1 MNRSVIKSLVIGALC
16 LIHPMTAAAVDPPH
30 DPGNGYTC
38 SSCHTIH
45 ESLGS
50 TGYNNVCLTCH
61 SPGDPKAGTKPF
73 SQADFANPFNSYTS
87 IRPDVVYQTSHS
99 WNGPDTN
106 PAAGAQ
112 PPLFPAMTSN
122 GLRARTGSAL
132 ACVRCHNQHSNA
144 NQPFLRMANDRDQMC
159 LDCHRVRNT
168 TDHTRGTH
176 PVNFNYTGASSLVKV
191 TPGLYVNPPLN
202 SNPGNPT
209 SVMKLNNGAVLCT
222 TCHAVHFADSN
233 SSTFDNNSGYNLLRP
248 ADGFLLRTDL
258 HGVTANATNICTN
271 CHAGKVDHNSRNQN
285 VQCGDCHAGHVD
297 TGDGSKPNVWLVRRF
312 MNVSTSYGYKLKNQ
326 LVFFQSTSVRNY
338 KDANGTGVCQGCHDV
353 PVGVGYPVEH
363 GQPDTS
369 VCNTCHSHG
378 TAAGSFSA
386 VAGKC
391 DSCHGYPPQA
401 NVAGGPR
408 GYAAGSPF
416 TNESTSAHITHAGG
430 SPYSK
435 QCVECHQGS
444 SHLTGTYTDVF
455 IAKGP
460 ILGKFP
466 ALTPTYTAA
475 TFICTNVYC
484 HSNGAPR
491 GGTLVTLVPPA
502 WDTGRGQIVGT
513 PAECNSCHGN
523 DPATLITNAHKK
535 HLDYAFGCVSCHSA
549 TVASVAGNPVINNPV
564 RHVNGDKDILFSGF
578 TSANRGV
585 WNTNAATCTT
595 IYCHSTVQG
604 AGGSGAPVYASP
616 VWTSGP
622 LACGACHADMAAST
636 AATGSHIRH
645 AQPLQTG
652 MNIDCAVCHGAGYSA
667 TTIVTA
673 SHANELIDMALTGV
687 AAINGSTPGY
697 YQGTN
702 PPGGGYAYCQNTY
715 CHSTVQGAAGKGSGS
730 PTSYAAPNW
739 GSAPLI
745 CGSCHVD
752 MRTSAAASGSHALH
766 ANTAGNGQYAC
777 STCHNGAGK
786 DPATGTV
793 TAAHA
798 NGVINLAFS
807 TPAQL
812 TSPSVQGAIYS
823 KGTSIAP
830 GSGYASA
837 TCSNTTCHGAGAPAW
852 GADTATPSCDKC
864 HTFAAALPFKSTA
877 GATVKT
883 DVKAGAHS
891 IHLASA
897 SATDPLGGAKSAM
910 SSNLSCVDC
919 HSAVATINQ
928 AGHLETTGGAEI
940 SFGALAKTGGL
951 LAAYSA
957 GTLTCSNTYCHGAG
971 LPASSPARTDPVWNT
986 PFLTGSSTVGNGS
999 TTSGSGDCS
1008 RCHSYPP
1015 LNATH
1020 LGKIATDCKG
1030 CHDHVNTAGSGFDT
1044 PSLHINGTVD
1054 VSGTNHS
1061 VPYYGHNSTTPL
1073 SSCTACHNTS
1083 NSATVTYPAVPIGT
1097 PPNCRG
1103 CHVNLAADA
1112 TTMAAGTC
1120 TSCHAKPPS
1129 GVAAPDRAGSHAK
1142 HSALTNGQPDN
1153 CAICHNGAG
1162 SGTNASHGK
1171 SNRNLITGS
1180 VDVVFTPAQAGTTVW
1195 VPGTKSCS
1203 TITCHG
1209 GSGATWGVTLNCQ
1222 DCHGVTNSTDVD
1234 NFVLPFTTASPI
1246 ARVRIDT
1253 EWNTTGHGRA
1263 SGFYPSGNNAAA
1275 FTVTNACEY
1284 CHDPAIAHNVVGNP
1298 FRLRNIADATW
1309 GMNGVC
1315 QSCHGPGTTAGVTVG
1330 GVNRISSRKINA
1342 FHHGNRPIG
1351 TNADGGQFCWDCHD
1365 GHGDNNALMVHA
1377 TVYKNSITA
1386 TGAPDLASSASGNPL
1401 FSTVSLPRVWGD
1413 FVKADFSGICQVCHS
1428 VTGHFNRT
1436 TFDAGHNF
1444 GFSCTNC
1451 HSHNGSG
1458 TVNSAFAPSV
1468 GANHA
1473 FPFTGTAH
1481 LSAAGTTPWGSC
1493 VIASCH
1499 ANAAGGS
1506 YPLTAGTPP
1515 NCTGCHLQGLRAPSG
1530 TSSCYDCHGASATD
1544 GLPNG
1549 TTFPNIAGS
1558 HSVHAAIA
1566 GTSCVTCHTGGGS
1579 GTATHG
1585 SSGGVAATPAS
1596 VKVAFTG
1603 QGASATWTF
1612 ASKTCSAT
1620 NCHGQGAPTWGATS
1634 GAPVQGFPYSSVQCA
1649 KCHSGNLA
1657 GDVTAGN
1664 PFYATAIPKV
1674 TLNTNTK
1681 VGAHTSHIT
1690 STDSLSNPV
1699 VCIDCHGS
1707 VTLTAATHMN
1717 GITNF
1722 TWSTLAQTGGL
1733 VPAYTTGVCTNVY
1746 CHGARMPGGDTS
1758 GTNRTPTWNVAF
1770 LPATLSAAACGTCH
1784 GFPPLPA
1791 SGHPAVTIPA
1801 GFPTTPIGSTCSC
1814 HTNINTSTAA
1824 ANSYANIFVTKA
1836 QHIDGTLQV
1845 AAGAPPHT
1853 VPYDAHKADIVAA
1866 GGNTGCLGC
1875 HVMGTVAVPGIYP
1888 ATVAGSA
1895 PNCMG
1900 CHTKAPPLDS
1910 GTAAGANCSSCHGL
1924 STAIGN
1930 NIGRPNTSPGTFPD
1944 NRRNHSSQTHGSAAC
1959 TVCHVLGA
1967 SGGTGSGVNHGRGST
1982 AGPVRDGKP
1991 GVVSPFTTGISA
2003 TGGSKGVAPAVTCN
2017 HNATLGG
2024 GCGDGNGTQTW

>member
-1 MNRSVIKSLVIGALC
+1 MLFANQEQTMNRSVIKSLVIGALC

-38 SSCHTIH
+38 SSCHTTH

-99 WNGPDTN
+99 WNGPDAN

-132 ACVRCHNQHSNA
+132 SCVRCHNQHSNA
-144 NQPFLRMANDRDQMC
+144 NRPFLRMANDRDQMC

-168 TDHTRGTH
+168 TDHARGTH

-209 SVMKLNNGAVLCT
+209 SAMKLNNGVVLCT

-233 SSTFDNNSGYNLLRP
+233 SATFDNNSGYNLLQQ

-326 LVFFQSTSVRNY
+326 LVFFQSTSARNY

-363 GQPDTS
+363 GLPDTQ

-416 TNESTSAHITHAGG
+416 TNESTSAHIAHAGG

-460 ILGKFP
+460 ILSKFP
-466 ALTPTYTAA
+466 TLTPTYAAA

-502 WDTGRGQIVGT
+502 WNTGRGQIVGT
-513 PAECNSCHGN
+513 PAECNACHGS
-523 DPATLITNAHKK
+523 DPATLTTNAHKK
-535 HLDYAFGCVSCHSA
+535 HLDYAFGCISCHSA
-549 TVASVAGNPVINNPV
+549 TVANVAGSPVINNPV

-585 WNTNAATCTT
+585 WSTTAATCTT

-604 AGGSGAPVYASP
+604 AGGNGAPAFAAP
-616 VWTSGP
+616 IWTGGP
-622 LACGACHADMAAST
+622 LACGACHADMATSA

-652 MNIDCAVCHGAGYSA
+652 MNIGCSVCHGAGYSA

-673 SHANELIDMALTGV
+673 SHTNKLIDMALTGV
-687 AAINGSTPGY
+687 AATNGSTPSY

-715 CHSTVQGAAGKGSGS
+715 CHSTVQGAAGKGSGA
-730 PTSYAAPNW
+730 PTSYAVPNW

-752 MRTSAAASGSHALH
+752 MRTSAAATGSHALH

-786 DPATGTV
+786 DPVTGSV
-793 TAAHA
+793 TGAHA
-798 NGVINLAFS
+798 NGVINLAFT

-812 TSPSVQGAIYS
+812 PAPAVQGAVYS
-823 KGTSIAP
+823 KGLSITP
-830 GSGYASA
+830 GSGYATA

-864 HTFAAALPFKSTA
+864 HTFAASLPFKSTA

-897 SATDPLGGAKSAM
+897 SATDPLGGAKIAM
-910 SSNLSCVDC
+910 SSNLSCTDC

-928 AGHLETTGGAEI
+928 AGHLDTVVGAEI
-940 SFGALAKTGGL
+940 NFGTLAKTGGL
-951 LAAYSA
+951 TSAYTA
-957 GTLTCSNTYCHGAG
+957 GQCTNVYCHGAG

-986 PFLTGSSTVGNGS
+986 PFLTGSSIVGNGS

-1020 LGKIATDCKG
+1020 AGKVATDCNG
-1030 CHDHVNTAGSGFDT
+1030 CHNHVNTAGTGFDT

-1061 VPYYGHNSTTPL
+1061 VPYYSHNNATPL

-1083 NSATVTYPAVPIGT
+1083 NSATVTYPAVPVGSA
-1097 PPNCRG
+1097 PNCRG

-1112 TTMAAGTC
+1112 TTIAVGTC
-1120 TSCHAKPPS
+1120 TSCHAKPPNGS
-1129 GVAAPDRAGSHAK
+1129 AAPNRVGSHAK
-1142 HSALTNGQPDN
+1142 HGALTNGQPDN
-1153 CAICHNGAG
+1153 CAICHSGAG
-1162 SGTNASHGK
+1162 SGSNANHGN
-1171 SNRNLITGS
+1171 SNRNAITGS
-1180 VDVVFTPAQAGTTVW
+1180 VNVVFTAAQAGSTVW
-1195 VPGTKSCS
+1195 VPGTKSCN

-1209 GSGATWGVTLNCQ
+1209 GGSATWGVALNCQ
-1222 DCHGVTNSTDVD
+1222 DCHGVTGSADVD
-1234 NFVLPFTTASPI
+1234 NFALPFTTASPI
-1246 ARVRIDT
+1246 ARVRIDG
-1253 EWNTTGHGRA
+1253 EWNTTGHGKA
-1263 SGFYPSGNNAAA
+1263 SGFYPSGNIAAA
-1275 FTVTNACEY
+1275 FTVINACEY
-1284 CHDPAIAHNVVGNP
+1284 CHDPAIAHNAVGNP
-1298 FRLRNIADATW
+1298 FRLRNIADPFW
-1309 GMNGVC
+1309 EKNGVC
-1315 QSCHGPGTTAGVTVG
+1315 MNCHATSSAGVSIG
-1330 GVNRISSRKINA
+1330 GIMRNASRKVGAYHYGASHQFGGSLN
-1342 FHHGNRPIG
+1342 G
-1351 TNADGGQFCWDCHD
+1351 TGVVTGETVIASGGQFCWDCHD
-1365 GHGDNNALMVHA
+1365 THGDSNAFMIHNQVA
-1377 TVYKNSITA
+1377 TKSDPS
-1386 TGAPDLASSASGNPL
+1386 TGAPQSLATATFTL
-1401 FSTVSLPRVWGD
+1401 STPITGTD
-1413 FVKADFSGICQVCHS
+1413 YADGTPTTGSTKICNTCHT
-1428 VTGHFNRT
+1428 VTGHYRST
-1436 TFDAGHNF
+1436 SGDGHNA
-1444 GFSCTNC
+1444 GTRCTVC
-1451 HSHNGSG
+1451 HTHNGDAPN
-1458 TVNSAFAPSV
+1458 TAFKP
-1468 GANHA
+1468 
-1473 FPFTGTAH
+1473 P
-1481 LSAAGTTPWGSC
+1481 
-1493 VIASCH
+1493 
-1499 ANAAGGS
+1499 AGGV
-1506 YPLTAGTPP
+1506 T
-1515 NCTGCHLQGLRAPSG
+1515 
-1530 TSSCYDCHGASATD
+1530 
-1544 GLPNG
+1544 
-1549 TTFPNIAGS
+1549 
-1558 HSVHAAIA
+1558 HS
-1566 GTSCVTCHTGGGS
+1566 
-1579 GTATHG
+1579 
-1585 SSGGVAATPAS
+1585 
-1596 VKVAFTG
+1596 
-1603 QGASATWTF
+1603 
-1612 ASKTCSAT
+1612 
-1620 NCHGQGAPTWGATS
+1620 
-1634 GAPVQGFPYSSVQCA
+1634 
-1649 KCHSGNLA
+1649 
-1657 GDVTAGN
+1657 
-1664 PFYATAIPKV
+1664 
-1674 TLNTNTK
+1674 
-1681 VGAHTSHIT
+1681 
-1690 STDSLSNPV
+1690 
-1699 VCIDCHGS
+1699 
-1707 VTLTAATHMN
+1707 
-1717 GITNF
+1717 
-1722 TWSTLAQTGGL
+1722 
-1733 VPAYTTGVCTNVY
+1733 
-1746 CHGARMPGGDTS
+1746 
-1758 GTNRTPTWNVAF
+1758 
-1770 LPATLSAAACGTCH
+1770 
-1784 GFPPLPA
+1784 
-1791 SGHPAVTIPA
+1791 
-1801 GFPTTPIGSTCSC
+1801 
-1814 HTNINTSTAA
+1814 
-1824 ANSYANIFVTKA
+1824 
-1836 QHIDGTLQV
+1836 
-1845 AAGAPPHT
+1845 
-1853 VPYDAHKADIVAA
+1853 VPYDTHKADIVAA
-1866 GGNTGCLGC
+1866 GGNTACLGC
-1875 HVMGTVAVPGIYP
+1875 HVMGTAASAYP
-1888 ATVAGSA
+1888 AAVAGNPPDCMSCHKKAA
-1895 PNCMG
+1895 PL
-1900 CHTKAPPLDS
+1900 HT
-1910 GTAAGANCSSCHGL
+1910 GTTAGANCSSCHGT
-1924 STAIGN
+1924 STAAAAN
-1930 NIGRPNTSPGTFPD
+1930 FGRPTGTAYPD
-1944 NRRNHSSQTHGSAAC
+1944 RIGFHGGAQDGAHGTAAC
-1959 TVCHVLGA
+1959 TVCHSGIGT
-1967 SGGTGSGVNHGRGST
+1967 SGGSGSGINHGKGST
-1982 AGPVRDGKP
+1982 AGPVRNGKP
-1991 GVVSPFTTGISA
+1991 NVVGPMVNGITPTNSA
-2003 TGGSKGVAPAVTCN
+2003 KGVGIPAGGTTCN
-2017 HNATLGG
+2017 HGTISGSCSGG
-2024 GCGDGNGTQTW
+2024 GTKSNSW